1 MSDRK
6 ENSEEELE
14 TEVEFNTVLRTQQEG
29 DERFDFNK
37 NVFFINFIKY
47 KGGPCQLSKC
57 VNAIK
62 TEMQ

>member
-37 NVFFINFIKY
+37 NVFLLTSLNTKEVHASY
-47 KGGPCQLSKC
+47 QN
-57 VNAIK
+57 V
-62 TEMQ
+62 